1 MIIEKADRLN
11 DTKELYFSTKLQEI
25 RKLNASGKDII
36 NIGIG
41 SPDLA
46 PPTEVITAISQA
58 VLQEDKHSYQAYQG
72 LQEFR
77 EAVSYFYSKHFSV
90 TVNPEN
96 EILPFLGSKEG
107 IVQISLAFLN
117 KDDEVLIPNPAYAS
131 YTSATKMLEAK
142 PLFYNLTEEND
153 WFPDLDKLEKQDLS
167 KVKIMWLN
175 YPSMPVG
182 KIATKEQFKKLISFA
197 KKNKILLINDNPYS
211 FILNEKPLSI
221 LSIEGAKEV
230 ALELNSLSKTFN
242 MAGWRVG
249 MLLGDKEYLKPIFK
263 IKTNIDNGIFYG
275 IQKGAIAALKS
286 HDEWFKKLNAIY
298 KERRKIVW
306 QILDKLNCKYNK
318 NFVGMFVWAKIPNK
332 KLAKEFTDDL
342 LYEKNIFISPGTIF
356 GTNGE
361 GYVRVSLCVNKERL
375 IEALNRI

>member
-1 MIIEKADRLN
+1 
-11 DTKELYFSTKLQEI
+11 
-25 RKLNASGKDII
+25 
-36 NIGIG
+36 
-41 SPDLA
+41 
-46 PPTEVITAISQA
+46 
-58 VLQEDKHSYQAYQG
+58 
-72 LQEFR
+72 
-77 EAVSYFYSKHFSV
+77 
-90 TVNPEN
+90 
-96 EILPFLGSKEG
+96 
-107 IVQISLAFLN
+107 
-117 KDDEVLIPNPAYAS
+117 
-131 YTSATKMLEAK
+131 
-142 PLFYNLTEEND
+142 
-153 WFPDLDKLEKQDLS
+153 
-167 KVKIMWLN
+167 
-175 YPSMPVG
+175 
-182 KIATKEQFKKLISFA
+182 
-197 KKNKILLINDNPYS
+197 
-211 FILNEKPLSI
+211 
-221 LSIEGAKEV
+221 
-230 ALELNSLSKTFN
+230 